1 MPLRFR
7 SAKIRSLLRWVFWVL
22 LVQVLLM
29 NISAAFYAHKFTHF
43 YDAPQR
49 PGFSSPNIF
58 SRTWKLFVGPRFY
71 KQPGLSEPDFPVE
84 HITLTLSNG
93 LPIEG
98 WYAGNDSAKGCVILF
113 HGISVNKSYVINE
126 AAMFRQMGYNVLLVD
141 FRAHGRSDGNNS
153 TFGVEETGEVQKA
166 FVFAQGRG
174 NRNIILYGVS
184 MGAAVCLKAVAE
196 KKVQPAALI
205 ADMPF
210 GCLQDHMRARAR
222 MHGFPSQPFA
232 FLVTFWAGVERGF
245 NGFNHSPTAYAREVN
260 CPVLLQWGDKDPYVS
275 RSETESIFNN
285 LPAQKKLAIYE
296 GAGHESF
303 LNREPVQWKTQVT
316 EFLASCE
323 LLGIGN

>member
-43 YDAPQR
+43 YDAPQQR
-49 PGFSSPNIF
+49 PEPSSQNIF

-71 KQPGLSEPDFPVE
+71 KQPGPSEPDFPVE
-84 HITLTLSNG
+84 HITLTLADGS
-93 LPIEG
+93 PIKA
-98 WYAGNDSAKGCVILF
+98 WYGVSDSAKGCVILF
-113 HGISVNKSYVINE
+113 HGISVNKSYVVNE

-153 TFGVEETGEVQKA
+153 TFGVEETEEVEKA
-166 FVFAQGRG
+166 FRLAQERG
-174 NRNIILYGVS
+174 NRSIILYGVS

-210 GCLQDHMRARAR
+210 GCLQNHMQARAR
-222 MHGFPSQPFA
+222 IHGFPSQPFA
-232 FLVTFWAGVERGF
+232 FLVTFWAGVEGGF
-245 NGFNHSPTAYAREVN
+245 NGFNHSPTDYARKVS
-260 CPVLLQWGDKDPYVS
+260 CPVLLQWGDRDPYVS
-275 RSETESIFNN
+275 RSETEAIFNN

-303 LNREPVQWKTQVT
+303 LNIEPVQWQAEVGS
-316 EFLASCE
+316 FLGK
-323 LLGIGN
+323 L

>member
-22 LVQVLLM
+22 LAQVLLM

-43 YDAPQR
+43 YDAPQQR
-49 PGFSSPNIF
+49 PELSSRNIF

-71 KQPGLSEPDFPVE
+71 KLPGPHEPDFSVE
-84 HITLTLSNG
+84 HITLSLSNSSS
-93 LPIEG
+93 IEG
-98 WYAGNDSAKGCVILF
+98 WYAGNDSARGCVILF
-113 HGISVNKSYVINE
+113 HGISVNKSYVIDE

-141 FRAHGRSDGNNS
+141 FRAHGRSGGNNS
-153 TFGVEETGEVQKA
+153 TFGVEETEEVEKA
-166 FVFAQGRG
+166 FRFAQERG

-196 KKVQPAALI
+196 KKVQPSALI

-210 GCLQDHMRARAR
+210 GCLQSHMQARAR
-222 MHGFPSQPFA
+222 IHGFPSQPFA

-245 NGFNHSPTAYAREVN
+245 NGFNHSPTDYASEVS
-260 CPVLLQWGDKDPYVS
+260 CPVLLQWGDNDPYVS
-275 RSETESIFNN
+275 RSETEAIFNN

-303 LNREPVQWKTQVT
+303 LNKEPLVWRETVST
-316 EFLASCE
+316 FLTSCE
-323 LLGIGN
+323 L